1 MQVMGQPLQLF
12 RQRLCR
18 VSQYFETRR
27 EQGARFR
34 RLKTQYVEFDRQGG
48 QPLGEVVV
56 GLPRKPPPFV
66 LVVASLV
73 LRVARFEVEVARA
86 RRGERPQSCH

>member
-1 MQVMGQPLQLF
+1 
-12 RQRLCR
+12 
-18 VSQYFETRR
+18 
-27 EQGARFR
+27 
-34 RLKTQYVEFDRQGG
+34 
-48 QPLGEVVV
+48 V